1 MIRRVFLFIYYAFAQ
16 FLPGSYMP
24 IIGWISNYIR
34 IYCVKRIF
42 KKCGKISTIDR
53 RAYFGNG
60 ANIEIGDFSGIG
72 AKCVIPNNTIIGKY
86 VMMAPEIHIVQNNH
100 NYNELTKPM
109 CFQGSPKVVPQT
121 VIEDNVWLGIRS
133 ILTPGHRIG
142 EGSIIAAGAVVT
154 KDVESYSIVGGNPA
168 KLIKKRK

>member
-53 RAYFGNG
+53 RVYFGNG
-60 ANIEIGDFSGIG
+60 ANIEIGDHSTLG
-72 AKCVIPNNTIIGKY
+72 AQVNIPNDTIIGNY
-86 VMMAPEIHIVQNNH
+86 VMISRQTHILHGNH
-100 NYNELTKPM
+100 EFSRIDIPIKL
-109 CFQGSPKVVPQT
+109 QGNQGDRQT
-121 VIEDNVWLGIRS
+121 IIEDDVWIGMRS
-133 ILTPGHRIG
+133 FLTPG
-142 EGSIIAAGAVVT
+142 
-154 KDVESYSIVGGNPA
+154 
-168 KLIKKRK
+168 RK